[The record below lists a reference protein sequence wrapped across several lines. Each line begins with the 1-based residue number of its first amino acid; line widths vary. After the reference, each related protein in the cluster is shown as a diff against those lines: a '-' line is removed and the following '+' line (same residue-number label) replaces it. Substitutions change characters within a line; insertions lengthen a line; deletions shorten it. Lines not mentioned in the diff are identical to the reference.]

1 VLISD
6 LRNPF
11 YADLATGIEQVLR
24 AEGHHMVLIN
34 DNGEPDE
41 EMQAAETLV
50 AMQVPGVILTPAT
63 AECPRMLRSNGVHVV
78 CADRDVKGSGSP
90 DVVAS
95 DNQAGAKELVAHLI
109 GLGHRRIGLLIDET
123 MWATGAGRLAG
134 YRSAHD
140 DAGIPV
146 DPDLIVHTS
155 FDAEDAAKKTAEL
168 LDTTELTA
176 LFCANNVL
184 AQGALSVLQ
193 HRRVRIPRQ
202 LSLASY
208 DDVPWMSLV
217 HPAMTTVDQHSVEMG
232 RTCARLVLARI
243 RDELPA
249 RRRIVRVPPQLVLRG
264 STAPPR
270 WLHATKS
277 GVEVTAG
284 RDRTRSALTGSGR
297 RTYRAALATMS
308 SSSHAGE
315 ENTGARHAGHETGPG
330 SRRRRYEAGGR
341 RGPPGWG
348 HRLLPAGPD
357 PGGRGPGQDRR
368 THIATG

>member
-1 VLISD
+1 MSPSTVSRALHTQGYASDDVRRRVRAAAAELGYVVNSAARSLRSRTSTAVGVLISD

-24 AEGHHMVLIN
+24 AEGRHMVLIN
-34 DNGEPDE
+34 DSGEPDE

-63 AECPRMLRSNGVHVV
+63 AECPRMLRSSGVHVV
-78 CADRDVKGSGSP
+78 CADRDIKGSGSP

-95 DNQAGAKELVAHLI
+95 DNRAGAKELVRHLI

-123 MWATGAGRLAG
+123 WWATGAGRLAG
-134 YRSAHD
+134 YRSAHE

-155 FDAEDAAKKTAEL
+155 FEAEAAAKTTAEL
-168 LDTTELTA
+168 LDTTQMTA

-193 HRRVRIPRQ
+193 QRRVKIPRQ
-202 LSLASY
+202 LSLVSY

-232 RTCARLVLARI
+232 RTCARLVLI

-249 RRRIVRVPPQLVLRG
+249 RRRRIVRVPPELVLRA
-264 STAPPR
+264 STGPPR
-270 WLHATKS
+270 
-277 GVEVTAG
+277 
-284 RDRTRSALTGSGR
+284 
-297 RTYRAALATMS
+297 
-308 SSSHAGE
+308 
-315 ENTGARHAGHETGPG
+315 
-330 SRRRRYEAGGR
+330 
-341 RGPPGWG
+341 
-348 HRLLPAGPD
+348 
-357 PGGRGPGQDRR
+357 
-368 THIATG
+368 